1 MIVPPGWAHCT
12 INADPSRAMLF
23 GAWCVR
29 DYDFDYEQVRA
40 HRGVAFFPKVKDG
53 SITFVQNTQ
62 YHPAQLEILKARAY
76 PEFHLEQGVPIYT
89 QYEKNPERFRFVTH
103 PQEAE
108 EQWKEYRP

>member
-1 MIVPPGWAHCT
+1 M
-12 INADPSRAMLF
+12 
-23 GAWCVR
+23 
-29 DYDFDYEQVRA
+29 
-40 HRGVAFFPKVKDG
+40 
-53 SITFVQNTQ
+53 QNTQ